1 MTDRDVLH
9 TVLADLT
16 AEGDELAR
24 LLEPPTA
31 YRWSTP
37 TPAPGWTVAHQ
48 VAHLAWTDAMA
59 LLAIQQ
65 PTRFA
70 EAVEAGQQVADSYI
84 DEAAAAG
91 ASQPPEQLL
100 AAWQRGRSE
109 LLDALLGQPAGA
121 RIGWF
126 GPPMSPASMATA
138 RLMETW
144 AHGQDVADALGV
156 RREPTSRIKHI
167 AHLGIRTR
175 DFSFLLH
182 GLRPPAEPFR
192 IELTAPDGRLWSWGE
207 PDAAQRVTGP
217 AIDFCLLAVQRMHLD
232 DTALVAHGTDAA
244 QWLKIVQAFAGPPG
258 PGRPAGGGGA
268 DPAGDPAADPA
279 DHPADH
285 SASQAGR

>member
-24 LLEPPTA
+24 LVEPLTA
-31 YRWSTP
+31 HGWSTP
-37 TPAPGWTVAHQ
+37 TPAHGWTVAHQ

-59 LLAIQQ
+59 LLAVQQ

-70 EAVEAGQQVADSYI
+70 EAVEAGQQVADSYV

-100 AAWQRGRSE
+100 AAWQRGRTE
-109 LLDALLGQPAGA
+109 LSDALLGQPAGA
-121 RIGWF
+121 KIGWF

-156 RREPTSRIKHI
+156 RRGPTSRIKHI
-167 AHLGIRTR
+167 AHLGVRTR

-182 GLRPPAEPFR
+182 GLRPPAEPFL
-192 IELTAPDGRLWSWGE
+192 IELTAPDGRLWSWGDPE
-207 PDAAQRVTGP
+207 AAQQVTGP
-217 AIDFCLLAVQRMHLD
+217 AVDFCLLAVQRIHRD
-232 DTALVAHGTDAA
+232 DTALVAHGSDAE
-244 QWLKIVQAFAGPPG
+244 QWLRIAQAFAGPPG
-258 PGRPAGGGGA
+258 AGRPAGAPVGA
-268 DPAGDPAADPA
+268 PAADPVDDPA
-279 DHPADH
+279 GHPADYR
-285 SASQAGR
+285 ATQAGR